1 MISATAPLVVDDPKA
16 THSIPSRD
24 MDSIR
29 EILMARA
36 RQIAPIIRAEA
47 LNTEEGGTLSP
58 AAVAALRDTEL
69 FWATVPRE
77 VGGFGCDLV
86 TAIEIMEEVS
96 YADGSSG
103 WSLMAN
109 KLATSIAAA
118 FAGDDAIDAIFGKV
132 ERPILAGLFGPG
144 GKSVEVDGG

>member
-1 MISATAPLVVDDPKA
+1 
-16 THSIPSRD
+16 
-24 MDSIR
+24 
-29 EILMARA
+29 MARA

-69 FWATVPRE
+69 FWATVPRV

-86 TAIEIMEEVS
+86 TAIAIMADVS

-103 WSLMAN
+103 GCLLAN
-109 KLATSIAAA
+109 KHATHIADGI
-118 FAGDDAIDAIFGKV
+118 AGDDDIDANFGKRDGPLV
-132 ERPILAGLFGPG
+132 AGL
-144 GKSVEVDGG
+144 V

>member
-69 FWATVPRE
+69 FCATVPRA

-86 TAIEIMEEVS
+86 TALE
-96 YADGSSG
+96 
-103 WSLMAN
+103 LMDA
-109 KLATSIAAA
+109 LRY
-118 FAGDDAIDAIFGKV
+118 DDEARG
-132 ERPILAGLFGPG
+132 
-144 GKSVEVDGG
+144 